1 MKDKILI
8 GEKMTKKGVFL
19 NYLGLVF
26 FGIIAVV
33 GYNGLIS
40 KYLHLNNQLNILI
53 MIFIFIAVLLFL
65 TPIIGSSEIIEFNHN
80 EVRYFH
86 TKGYF
91 QQFAEVIRIL
101 TGKQAVPDI
110 TLKTKDIEQVNLS
123 YVPFLMMYAQQGY
136 QIKITFLMKDGTV
149 PVDTAVEVFDQME
162 KGDYES
168 AFKILETNGVEIVD
182 KLMLRKALK
191 MNKNDFY
198 QYVNT
203 IEKGRNKK

>member
-1 MKDKILI
+1 
-8 GEKMTKKGVFL
+8 
-19 NYLGLVF
+19 
-26 FGIIAVV
+26 
-33 GYNGLIS
+33 
-40 KYLHLNNQLNILI
+40 

-136 QIKITFLMKDGTV
+136 QIKITFLMKDGTTLAFL
-149 PVDTAVEVFDQME
+149 PSTIDQME

-203 IEKGRNKK
+203 IEKGRNKNESYFRMFSSIYQHNKAKT

>member
-1 MKDKILI
+1 
-8 GEKMTKKGVFL
+8 MTKKGVFL
-19 NYLGLVF
+19 NYFRVLVIF

-110 TLKTKDIEQVNLS
+110 TLKQRTLNKLI
-123 YVPFLMMYAQQGY
+123 YHMYH
-136 QIKITFLMKDGTV
+136 F
-149 PVDTAVEVFDQME
+149 
-162 KGDYES
+162 
-168 AFKILETNGVEIVD
+168 
-182 KLMLRKALK
+182 
-191 MNKNDFY
+191 
-198 QYVNT
+198 
-203 IEKGRNKK
+203 

>member
-1 MKDKILI
+1 MTIVFKLI
-8 GEKMTKKGVFL
+8 IFTTL
-19 NYLGLVF
+19 R
-26 FGIIAVV
+26 IIAPVAPV
-33 GYNGLIS
+33 PSLSALPAISRCNHCVPSSIKAS

-136 QIKITFLMKDGTV
+136 QIKITFLMKDGTTLAFL
-149 PVDTAVEVFDQME
+149 PSTIDQME

-182 KLMLRKALK
+182 KLMLRTA
-191 MNKNDFY
+191 
-198 QYVNT
+198 
-203 IEKGRNKK
+203 